1 MRNSRYNADHFD
13 PGFQIL
19 DPAHYELPLCDDRG
33 TNPPTEPE
41 GSRGDGRG
49 CRLQKRVCSPVRPG
63 LGAEGWPCPNL
74 SPTPRYRRGPARPS
88 RLPAPRSQLGKSSKS
103 PDPGPRAARTSG
115 PFCARLPT
123 AGPQPAGARTIPGL
137 VAGGGAARVA
147 KVTRARGGGS
157 GSARAGRVAR
167 AVAAP

>member
-1 MRNSRYNADHFD
+1 MQTILTLDSKFWTRLTMSFPFVMTGGQIRRQNRKALGGMEEGVASR
-13 PGFQIL
+13 
-19 DPAHYELPLCDDRG
+19 RG
-33 TNPPTEPE
+33 SAARYALVW
-41 GSRGDGRG
+41 G
-49 CRLQKRVCSPVRPG
+49 V
-63 LGAEGWPCPNL
+63 EGWPCPNL
-74 SPTPRYRRGPARPS
+74 SPTPATARPS

-103 PDPGPRAARTSG
+103 PAPGPRAARTSG